1 MVPLALIHLFGL
13 ASGWSVSLL
22 LPLPTPLLRWTIV
35 LAAGCGQLILSVQIL
50 SLFHLLNGTGLL
62 IGNGLIACA
71 LVWLVIYRHRGHQ
84 SLQLNQRP
92 KLGFRQLVSEF
103 GKINVLFGAL
113 VLTALAIVA
122 LAGHLQFPATD
133 PYHINMCLFWRQHES
148 IQSFL
153 VHDPRAVSVVFASEV
168 LAFPWI
174 LYTGSHL
181 GFIAY
186 SLAATFLIAWLLYA
200 LALGIGAPRRT
211 ALVVSLVFC
220 SSSTVLGSIVGS
232 KSDFL
237 LSTLWLLGS
246 LHCLFEIRTFPER
259 KAALIGSSAFLFAMA
274 CGAKNTILLHTPAY
288 GLALLLIL
296 GRTALQARFLAR
308 IFFFGLVGLL
318 ISGVVWSYVQ
328 NQFWLGDWRGHW
340 FVRET
345 LARDYSLVA
354 VWTRLTRG
362 FATVAYDCGWLPSS
376 LQPAYAHLMTATVL
390 IMGGA
395 STLPEDRK
403 FYSFDPAFINVG
415 SGMGV
420 IGPMIVIPSLA
431 AAVLFA
437 WRHRLS
443 RSADTDR
450 FRALTVFAVVSP
462 IIFYAVLRTQTI
474 GVTRLMATCVAI
486 AMPLAVPVLRTR
498 VGYWIGM
505 SAATFSLLLN
515 CGNAIRDALNR
526 VEPNLFPA
534 ITKLKRTASATIEI
548 QWYDSPRQ
556 PAIIREPDYNREV
569 YGMVSDRIER
579 ANVVGLVG
587 GFNASGYFCFGSN
600 FSKRVAV
607 LKDCRSQTVEKP
619 GRNVDCIIVENFNPQ
634 LIDPAV
640 LYGFKRVFEASR
652 NGKTLLACY
661 ERDSESELGLPG
673 RNKTAPQSDSINELQ

>member
-1 MVPLALIHLFGL
+1 MVSLALIHLFGL

-22 LPLPTPLLRWTIV
+22 LPLPTPLLRWTIA
-35 LAAGCGQLILSVQIL
+35 LAAGCGQLLLSAQIL
-50 SLFHLLNGTGLL
+50 SLFHQLNGTGLL

-71 LVWLVIYRHRGHQ
+71 LVWITIYRHRGHE
-84 SLQLNQRP
+84 SLKLYQRP
-92 KLGFRQLVSEF
+92 ELGFRRLASEF
-103 GKINVLFGAL
+103 GRINVLFGAL
-113 VLTALAIVA
+113 VLMAFAIVA
-122 LAGHLQFPATD
+122 LAGHFQFPATD

-174 LYTGSHL
+174 LYTDSHL
-181 GFIAY
+181 GFIACT
-186 SLAATFLIAWLLYA
+186 LAAAFLIAWLLYA
-200 LALGIGAPRRT
+200 LALGIGASRRT
-211 ALVVSLVFC
+211 AFVVSLVFC
-220 SSSTVLGSIVGS
+220 SSTTALGSIVGS

-246 LHCLFEIRTFPER
+246 LHCLFEIWTFPKR

-274 CGAKNTILLHTPAY
+274 CGAKNTILLHAPAY

-296 GRTALQARFLAR
+296 GRPAVQARFLAR
-308 IFFFGLVGLL
+308 IFFFGLVGMLV
-318 ISGVVWSYVQ
+318 SGVIWSYVQ

-362 FATVAYDCGWLPSS
+362 FATIAYDCGWLPGS
-376 LQPAYAHLMTATVL
+376 LQTSYARLVTATVQV
-390 IMGGA
+390 MGGA
-395 STLPEDRK
+395 SILPEDKK

-415 SGMGV
+415 SGMGA
-420 IGPMIVIPSLA
+420 IGPIVVIPSLA
-431 AAVLFA
+431 AAVLLA

-443 RSADTDR
+443 RSDDTDR
-450 FRALTVFAVVSP
+450 FRALTVFAVVSL

-474 GVTRLMATCVAI
+474 GVTRLMASCIAI
-486 AMPLAVPVLRTR
+486 AMPLSVLVLRTR

-515 CGNAIRDALNR
+515 CGNASRYALNQ
-526 VEPNLFPA
+526 VGPNLFPVL
-534 ITKLKRTASATIEI
+534 TKLKRTTLATVEI

-556 PAIIREPDYNREV
+556 PAAIREPHFNREV
-569 YGMVSDRIER
+569 YRMVSDRIER

-607 LKDCRSQTVEKP
+607 LKDCRSQTIERP

-634 LIDPAV
+634 QIDPAV

-661 ERDSESELGLPG
+661 ERNSESEPGLSEKSKPP
-673 RNKTAPQSDSINELQ
+673 PQSDSINEHQ